1 MKCPICDSNNTIRDS
16 KRKTLTGHKQ
26 RWYCKDCKK
35 RFTENALPNIK
46 GNEETVIMA
55 IDLYLKGVSYRGIQD
70 SIKQFFALDIS
81 HITVMNWINRFM
93 KEINEY
99 VKSMTPE
106 VGNYWHADEQFIK
119 VKGKIQYIWNV
130 LDAETRFLL
139 ASNATPKR
147 TTKAARETFK
157 IAKTIVGKKA
167 KTVVTDGSFSY
178 EKAVRT
184 EFATYKNPKPH
195 KRYVSLRN
203 KECSNNKLERF
214 HGTFRQRDKVM
225 KGFKGNQKQFATNF
239 QTYYNFIKPH
249 MSLHL
254 TPAQKAGIQ
263 QKPEWKD
270 LLIKA
275 VQNKD

>member
-1 MKCPICDSNNTIRDS
+1 MECPICNSNNTRRDS
-16 KRKTLTGHKQ
+16 KRKTLTGYKQ
-26 RWYCKDCKK
+26 RWYCKDCHK

-106 VGNYWHADEQFIK
+106 VGDYWHADEQFIK

-157 IAKTIVGKKA
+157 IAKTIAEKK
-167 KTVVTDGSFSY
+167 
-178 EKAVRT
+178 
-184 EFATYKNPKPH
+184 
-195 KRYVSLRN
+195 
-203 KECSNNKLERF
+203 
-214 HGTFRQRDKVM
+214 
-225 KGFKGNQKQFATNF
+225 QKQ
-239 QTYYNFIKPH
+239 
-249 MSLHL
+249 
-254 TPAQKAGIQ
+254 
-263 QKPEWKD
+263 
-270 LLIKA
+270 
-275 VQNKD
+275 